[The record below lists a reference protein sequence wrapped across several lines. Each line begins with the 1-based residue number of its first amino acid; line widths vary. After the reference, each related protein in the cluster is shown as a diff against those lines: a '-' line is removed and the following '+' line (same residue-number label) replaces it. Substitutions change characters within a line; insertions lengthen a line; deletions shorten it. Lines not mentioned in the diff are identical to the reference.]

1 MDFIEAASLLDGPL
15 YRGDPDSSTEQQMY
29 AANRE
34 RQGPDMQYSKEE
46 IRQYVAEE
54 DIKFIRLAFCDL
66 SGRQKNISIHPDEL
80 DRALQYGIA
89 FDASAIPGF
98 GDEVRSDLFL
108 QPDTST
114 LCLLPWR
121 PDHGRV
127 ARMFCGIVRPD
138 GTPFEAD
145 ARQLLRQAV
154 REAEDMGVT
163 FAFGTEMEFY
173 LFQRDETGE
182 PTKIPYDRAGYMDI
196 APEDKGENVRREIC
210 LTLEQMGIRPECSH
224 HEQGPG
230 QNEIDFRYSQP
241 LTAADNAVTFRTVV
255 DSVAVRSGLAADFS
269 PKPIS
274 GQPGNGMHINI
285 SAKSA
290 DGADVMPLI
299 IAGILAHIREMTVFL
314 NTVDASY
321 LRFGGSKAPRYIS
334 WSSENRSQL
343 IRIPAAQGEYRRAE
357 LRSPDPLCNPY
368 LAFALL
374 IHAGLDGV
382 RRALPLPAAA
392 DINFFTAS
400 QQVKERFET
409 LPATLPQARALA
421 AGSPFLAELLP
432 PAVLEYYTK

>member
-1 MDFIEAASLLDGPL
+1 M
-15 YRGDPDSSTEQQMY
+15 
-29 AANRE
+29 N
-34 RQGPDMQYSKEE
+34 YSKDE
-46 IRQYVAEE
+46 IKQYVAEE

-66 SGRQKNISIHPDEL
+66 SGRQKNISILPDEL
-80 DRALQYGIA
+80 DRALTYGIA

-98 GDEVRSDLFL
+98 GDEVHSDLFL
-108 QPDTST
+108 LPDTAT
-114 LCLLPWR
+114 LSLLPWR
-121 PDHGRV
+121 PDRGRV
-127 ARMFCGIVRPD
+127 ARMFCGIARPD

-145 ARQLLRQAV
+145 ARQLLKKAV
-154 REAEDMGVT
+154 ADAAQMGVT

-173 LFQRDETGE
+173 LFRRDESGE
-182 PTKIPYDRAGYMDI
+182 PTKIPYDHAGYMDI

-210 LTLEQMGIRPECSH
+210 LTLEQMGVRPECSH

-230 QNEIDFRYSQP
+230 QNEIDFRYSEP

-255 DSVAVRSGLAADFS
+255 DSVAVRNGLAADFS
-269 PKPIS
+269 PKPLS

-285 SAKSA
+285 SAKST
-290 DGADVMPLI
+290 DGSDVMPRV
-299 IAGILAHIREMTVFL
+299 IAGILAHIRELTVFL

-374 IHAGLDGV
+374 IYAGLDGI
-382 RRALPLPAAA
+382 RGGTELPPAA
-392 DINFFTAS
+392 DINFFSATE
-400 QQVKERFET
+400 QVKARFQT
-409 LPATLPQARALA
+409 LPATLAQAKA
-421 AGSPFLAELLP
+421 AAESSPFLARLLP
-432 PAVLEYYTK
+432 QAVLDYYTK